1 MKNKGNS
8 KVCEKNKKISTRPL
22 TVLIIGVI
30 VRIEQ
35 KRIRFISSERRSL

>member
-8 KVCEKNKKISTRPL
+8 KVCEKNKKISTRLL

-30 VRIEQ
+30 VRIEH
-35 KRIRFISSERRSL
+35 KWRGENS